1 MANTIL
7 TISMITKESLR
18 VLENN
23 LSFAKGVS
31 RKYDDKYGVD
41 GAKIG
46 DTLNIRKPPRYLGRV
61 GQTAVIEDHTQTS
74 VPLTLTTQRG
84 VDLQFSSKELAL
96 SLDEFSDGVIKPAVA
111 SISNGIDRDGLLL
124 YQDVYNS
131 VGVPGTALT
140 STTSLL
146 AFLQA
151 GAKMTNEGAPL
162 DKMRS
167 AVIDA
172 NTQVTM
178 VDGLKGLFQSSE
190 KIAEQYER
198 GNMGLAAGLKFSI
211 DQNVVNHTVGPLGGA
226 PLVNGAN
233 QTGANLITDGW
244 TAAVASRLL
253 KGDVFTI
260 AGVFAVNPQNLQST
274 GQLRQFTVLA
284 NASSDVVGNVTIPI
298 SPSLTLVGPFKTVTA
313 LAADNAAIT
322 VLGPA
327 NTVSAAN
334 LCYHRDAFVLA
345 TADLPLPSG
354 VDMAARVSD
363 KQLGISIRMVRQ
375 YDILTDRFVCRM
387 DVLYGWKT
395 LYPELA
401 CRVYGN

>member
-7 TISMITKESLR
+7 TISMITKEALR
-18 VLENN
+18 ILENN

-31 RKYDDKYGVD
+31 RKYDDKYGVE

-61 GQTAVIEDHTQTS
+61 GQAAVIEDSTQTS

-84 VDLQFSSKELAL
+84 VDVQFSSKELAL
-96 SLDEFSDGVIKPAVA
+96 SLDEFSDVVIKPAVA
-111 SISNGIDRDGLLL
+111 SIANAIDRDGLLL

-131 VGVPGTALT
+131 VGVPGTSLT
-140 STTSLL
+140 STTALL
-146 AFLQA
+146 TFLQA
-151 GAKMTNEGAPL
+151 GAKMTNEGTPL

-211 DQNVVNHTVGPLGGA
+211 DQNVVNHTVGPLGGV
-226 PLVNGAN
+226 PLVNGVS

-244 TAAVASRLL
+244 TAAVALRLL

-260 AGVFAVNPQNLQST
+260 AGVFAVNPQSLQST

-284 NASSDVVGNVTIPI
+284 NASSDVAGNVTIPI
-298 SPSLTLVGPFKTVTA
+298 SPSMTLVGPFKTVTA

-345 TADLPLPSG
+345 TADLPLPGG

-363 KQLGISIRMVRQ
+363 KQLGISLRMVRQ
-375 YDILTDRFVCRM
+375 YDVMTDLYVCRM